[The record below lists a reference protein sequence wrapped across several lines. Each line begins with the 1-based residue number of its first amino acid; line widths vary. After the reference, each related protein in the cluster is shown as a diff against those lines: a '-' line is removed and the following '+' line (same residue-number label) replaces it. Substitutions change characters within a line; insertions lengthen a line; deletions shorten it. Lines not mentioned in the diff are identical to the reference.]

1 MDVLCRYLDRFRY
14 NGTGVNCD
22 WLVVLCLKERGY
34 FRPVMFFIL
43 SKTVSFIAV
52 PSNLLVMIGLAGI
65 ALLFTRF
72 VPAGRR
78 FLVASVILIVAIGV
92 LPVGNA
98 LILPL
103 EERFPP
109 WHPMQGTPA
118 GIIVIGGVINP
129 ERSEARGQ
137 FSLDEAAERVTV
149 AVELARQYPTARIV
163 FAGGIANQFSG
174 PTEAEFAGRFFESLG
189 VPRNRIT
196 LETQSRNTAENA
208 VFTKRLIAPK
218 PGERWLLV
226 TSALHMPR
234 AIGAFRQAGFPVEAY
249 PVDYQTD
256 GWKDLR
262 KISGS
267 LLGDVNK
274 TDAAIHEWLGLLV
287 YWATGRIPVLFPGP

>member
-1 MDVLCRYLDRFRY
+1 
-14 NGTGVNCD
+14 
-22 WLVVLCLKERGY
+22 
-34 FRPVMFFIL
+34 MFFIL
-43 SKTVSFIAV
+43 SKILGFVAV
-52 PSNLLVMIGLAGI
+52 PSNLLVLIGLAGI
-65 ALLFTRF
+65 FLLFTRF
-72 VPAGRR
+72 VRAGRR
-78 FLVASVILIVAIGV
+78 LLVASVILIVAIGV

-109 WHPMQGTPA
+109 WDPMQGTPA
-118 GIIVIGGVINP
+118 GIIVIGGVIDP

-163 FAGGIANQFSG
+163 FAGGNANLFSG
-174 PTEAEFAGRFFESLG
+174 TPEAEFAGRFFESLG

-196 LETQSRNTAENA
+196 LETRSRSTAENA

-226 TSALHMPR
+226 TSALQMPR

-256 GWKDLR
+256 GWEDLW
-262 KISGS
+262 KLSGA
-267 LLGDVNK
+267 LMGGINK
-274 TDAAIHEWLGLLV
+274 MDRAVHEWLGLLA